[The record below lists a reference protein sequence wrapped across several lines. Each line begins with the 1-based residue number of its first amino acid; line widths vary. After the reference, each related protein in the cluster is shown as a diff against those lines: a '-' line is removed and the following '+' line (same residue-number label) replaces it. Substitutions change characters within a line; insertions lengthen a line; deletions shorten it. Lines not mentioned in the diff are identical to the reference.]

1 MPDQAPHPAPVQHA
15 ARSPR
20 TPGPSARSQ
29 ALRFSG
35 IRKILSRAATMP
47 DAVNLTI
54 GQPDFPVPDAVRDA
68 AIDAIRSGRNG
79 YTPNAGDGQ
88 LLARING
95 FLAEDVGWDC
105 RPAGSPGH
113 AGPQSLVTTGTSGG
127 LTLAFMS
134 MLDPGDECIIPDPY
148 FVSYPELAATC
159 HATAV
164 ACDTAENGELTA
176 DRVEACITDRTRF
189 VLFSTPSNPAG
200 VVSSKQT
207 CRDLLDLCRSRGLIL
222 ISDEIYDAFTFP
234 DARTDARA
242 GDADARCCPSPARF
256 KGSEDTVLLIRGF
269 GKTYGCTGWRL
280 GYAAGPGWLI
290 ETMSKFQQYTYVCAP
305 TPLQLGAAAC
315 FDTDMD
321 PVVLDYQ
328 TRRDMIVDTLGPLA
342 RIAPPGGAFYAW
354 VEVPPHLGKTGAE
367 FTELAAEHGVLVV
380 PGGVFSKRDTHFRI
394 SYATDP
400 ARLARGLE
408 TLAGLMRR

>member
-1 MPDQAPHPAPVQHA
+1 VPDQAPHPAPVQHA